1 MDPFA
6 REPAFVLPS
15 LVEAGNV
22 AARLVVAAALA
33 GALGYEREREGKAA
47 GLRTHMLVAL
57 GSALF
62 IVASLLLPATL
73 TPWTYLFATMDELG
87 THQGSAFSGSALA
100 THLQNGQLAMA
111 DFLTAA
117 GATGVAGYKSGTYSP
132 AAHRRA

>member
-57 GSALF
+57 GSAPMRPVLRLDREQREHPYG
-62 IVASLLLPATL
+62 IHPGKSSGPRPNESRQTIDHKSNRVHRRISAVPASAPAR
-73 TPWTYLFATMDELG
+73 D
-87 THQGSAFSGSALA
+87 S
-100 THLQNGQLAMA
+100 
-111 DFLTAA
+111 
-117 GATGVAGYKSGTYSP
+117 SGT
-132 AAHRRA
+132 R